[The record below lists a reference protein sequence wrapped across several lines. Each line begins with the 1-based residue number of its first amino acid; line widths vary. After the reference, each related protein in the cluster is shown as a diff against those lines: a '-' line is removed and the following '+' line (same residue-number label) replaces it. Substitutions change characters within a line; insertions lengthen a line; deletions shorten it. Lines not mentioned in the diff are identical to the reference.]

1 MLYILLFTST
11 SFVFSSKGCLFND
24 SQFIAQSSIN
34 SIGDTISIDD
44 QNLIYPICN
53 EGDDNDYGVNFQFSD
68 LKWTFSKLSASYGAA
83 ILVARMNNEVIKISD
98 ILKGDNYLPA

>member
-24 SQFIAQSSIN
+24 SQFIAQSSIY

-68 LKWTFSKLSASYGAA
+68 LNGDVNGGHYKITIIS
-83 ILVARMNNEVIKISD
+83 MN
-98 ILKGDNYLPA
+98 ATW